1 MGCRANEVVH
11 ILNIMKLVT
20 IFLYAFIGWTL
31 CAPTMGIGLA
41 IMPLPTSLTF
51 HAMGATIFFMLVS
64 VSYFKKFNDTTPLQK
79 ALLFVGIVITLD
91 FFVVVLLIHRRLVM
105 FTNLLGAWIPF
116 AFIFA
121 STSITGIY
129 ITRKPQHQAVAQ

>member
-1 MGCRANEVVH
+1 MGCRASEIVH

-31 CAPTMGIGLA
+31 CTATMGNGLA
-41 IMPLPTSLTF
+41 IMPLSIALTF
-51 HAMGATIFFMLVS
+51 QTIDAPIFFMLVS
-64 VSYFKKFNDTTPLQK
+64 VSNFKKFNDTTPMQT
-79 ALLFVGIVITLD
+79 ALLFVGIVITFD
-91 FFVVVLLIHRRLVM
+91 FFVVVLMIHRSLEM